1 MFTLFI
7 HVFRLGASL
16 TVLRERIMEPEGD
29 VTECKKV
36 MEILIR
42 KVPDDQE
49 VRRLLIVGLSKCL
62 VGRISAQN
70 KSVQKHYADKTK
82 G

>member
-1 MFTLFI
+1 
-7 HVFRLGASL
+7 
-16 TVLRERIMEPEGD
+16 MEPEGD

-70 KSVQKHYADKTK
+70 KSAQKHYADKTK